1 MKPQINKKWYVYSL
15 NDSETNVPFYIGKGQ
30 GYRMYNHFYNVKKH
44 KIPNGNFRLYERIRS
59 IIDGDKSIEYQIH
72 FQTDNEKETQGVYL
86 VDISS
91 ADIKELMNIPFIGY
105 SKALNIIEYRE
116 QHGFS
121 CIDDLKNV
129 TGIGDKTFEK
139 IRNYVTISTKKFEY
153 RQTKVKINS
162 DSIQKLEELEGIG
175 EKTANIILE
184 YRKIKTIENMDELK
198 KITGMSDKQ
207 IEKIRG
213 YIEF

>member
-1 MKPQINKKWYVYSL
+1 
-15 NDSETNVPFYIGKGQ
+15 
-30 GYRMYNHFYNVKKH
+30 
-44 KIPNGNFRLYERIRS
+44 
-59 IIDGDKSIEYQIH
+59 
-72 FQTDNEKETQGVYL
+72 
-86 VDISS
+86 
-91 ADIKELMNIPFIGY
+91 
-105 SKALNIIEYRE
+105 
-116 QHGFS
+116 FS

>member
-1 MKPQINKKWYVYSL
+1 MKKLFFTFLAVFAVTLIGVIAIIN
-15 NDSETNVPFYIGKGQ
+15 
-30 GYRMYNHFYNVKKH
+30 
-44 KIPNGNFRLYERIRS
+44 
-59 IIDGDKSIEYQIH
+59 
-72 FQTDNEKETQGVYL
+72 QTDNEKETQGVYL

>member
-1 MKPQINKKWYVYSL
+1 MKKLFFTFLAVFAVTL
-15 NDSETNVPFYIGKGQ
+15 IGVIAIV
-30 GYRMYNHFYNVKKH
+30 N
-44 KIPNGNFRLYERIRS
+44 
-59 IIDGDKSIEYQIH
+59 
-72 FQTDNEKETQGVYL
+72 QTDNEKETQGVYL

-105 SKALNIIEYRE
+105 SKAMSIIEYRE
-116 QHGFS
+116 KHGFS

>member
-1 MKPQINKKWYVYSL
+1 MKKLFFTFLAVFAVTLIGVIAIIN
-15 NDSETNVPFYIGKGQ
+15 
-30 GYRMYNHFYNVKKH
+30 
-44 KIPNGNFRLYERIRS
+44 
-59 IIDGDKSIEYQIH
+59 
-72 FQTDNEKETQGVYL
+72 QTDNEKETQGVYL

-105 SKALNIIEYRE
+105 SKAFNIIEYRE